1 MSVEV
6 VCREGGC
13 RCNRVR
19 FTVSMKPIIT
29 MACHCT
35 GCQKMSSSAFSL
47 SALVPQAGFTINQG
61 EPVIGGLHG
70 AARHYFCG
78 YCMSWLFTR
87 PQGIDDLINLRATM
101 LDDASDYVPF
111 METWTSEKL
120 PWASIPAIHSFAQLP
135 ESEEFLHLLQA
146 YAEFAAAAANR

>member
-1 MSVEV
+1 
-6 VCREGGC
+6 
-13 RCNRVR
+13 
-19 FTVSMKPIIT
+19 
-29 MACHCT
+29 
-35 GCQKMSSSAFSL
+35 
-47 SALVPQAGFTINQG
+47 
-61 EPVIGGLHG
+61 
-70 AARHYFCG
+70 
-78 YCMSWLFTR
+78 MSWLFTR